1 MTEWNAPGYARV
13 AGLQEGMAAEVLSL
27 LDLKGAERVLDL
39 GCGNGK
45 VTAEIAARL
54 HEGTVVGVDSSA
66 DMIAF
71 ASAHF
76 RRPNLRFETRD
87 VRRLP
92 FREQF
97 DLVVSFNA
105 LHWIP
110 EQDEALRS
118 IRSAMK
124 PHGLAQLRLV
134 PAGKRKSLENVIEET
149 RLSSP
154 WVRYFQEFHDP
165 YLHLAP
171 EQYGALAERNG
182 LHVRRIHTEDKAW
195 DFKSRAAFLAFGSVT
210 FVEWTKF
217 LPEGEKLA
225 FVADVLDRYR
235 LAVALHPGEENTFKF
250 YQMDV
255 TLSTDSRAHVNR
267 QSKPPCASVR

>member
-1 MTEWNAPGYARV
+1 MTEWNAPGYARI
-13 AGLQEGMAAEVLSL
+13 ASLQEAMAAEVLSL
-27 LDLKGAERVLDL
+27 LDLKGTESVLDL

-45 VTAEIAARL
+45 VTAEIAARVRK
-54 HEGTVVGVDSSA
+54 GTVVGVDFSA

-76 RRPNLRFETRD
+76 GPTVRPNLRFETGD
-87 VRRLP
+87 VRRLS
-92 FREQF
+92 FREEF

-110 EQDEALRS
+110 DQDNALRS
-118 IRSAMK
+118 IRAAMK
-124 PHGLAQLRLV
+124 PDSLAQLRLV

-149 RLSSP
+149 RLSAN
-154 WVRYFQEFHDP
+154 WVRYFKEFHDP
-165 YLHLAP
+165 YLHLTP

-195 DFKSRAAFLAFGSVT
+195 DFKSHDAFLAFGSVT

-217 LPEGEKLA
+217 LPAGERLA
-225 FVADVLDRYR
+225 FVTDVLERYR
-235 LAVALHPGEENTFKF
+235 AVAAERPGEENTFKF

-255 TLSTDSRAHVNR
+255 TLSPGFSAT
-267 QSKPPCASVR
+267 